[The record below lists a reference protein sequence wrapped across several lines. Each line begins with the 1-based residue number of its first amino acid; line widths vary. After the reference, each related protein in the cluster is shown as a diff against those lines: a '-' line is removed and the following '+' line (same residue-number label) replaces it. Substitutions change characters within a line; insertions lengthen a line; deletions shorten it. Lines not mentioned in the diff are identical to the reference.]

1 MLHDAKNGQVC
12 KINFFKDDNNVPEN
26 FSVHSI
32 ALSHPEFK
40 KEVNLKGIGRLDFF
54 CPTYDMLKRYK
65 ANNDWEAYSKDFIK
79 LIQKRKNTIKEWMDS
94 LKPNWVYFLCC
105 WEDTSGG
112 AHCHRELIH
121 KAFKDSKVASQKIIS
136 IFREGKKIYKKTGI
150 ILATSGI
157 PRQPYT
163 FESYSNDNSL
173 VRISPGTE
181 TRSINFSRTI
191 NDSPF

>member
-1 MLHDAKNGQVC
+1 MSDKSIIILTNFWDADTLIDFRYLLLHDTKSEILC
-12 KINFFKDDNNVPEN
+12 KINFLKGKNGVPEN

-40 KEVNLKGIGRLDFF
+40 KYYNLKEINRLDFF

-65 ANNDWEAYSKDFIK
+65 DNHDWEAYSKDFVS
-79 LIQKRKNTIKEWMDS
+79 LIQKRKSTIKEWMKS

-112 AHCHRELIH
+112 AHCHREIIH

-136 IFREGKKIYKKTGI
+136 IFRDGKKIYKKPCV
-150 ILATSGI
+150 IL
-157 PRQPYT
+157 
-163 FESYSNDNSL
+163 ESTPWD
-173 VRISPGTE
+173 
-181 TRSINFSRTI
+181 
-191 NDSPF
+191 